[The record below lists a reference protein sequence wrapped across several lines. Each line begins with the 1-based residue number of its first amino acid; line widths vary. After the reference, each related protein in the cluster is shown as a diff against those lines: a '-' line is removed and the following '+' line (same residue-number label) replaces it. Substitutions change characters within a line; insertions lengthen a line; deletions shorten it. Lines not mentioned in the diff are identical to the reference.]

1 MDEVRVY
8 RDIEALAQESAGL
21 ILEEIRR
28 TLHRHGRATVIL
40 AGGSTPRGCYSD
52 LAGRLSTGRV
62 PLDRLT
68 WLIGDERWVPPDQPG
83 SNEHMA
89 RQTLF
94 APLGVPAQ
102 RILSWQAGTGDP
114 GYRAARFEEKVRRHL
129 AGQLEET
136 GGPDR
141 RPPAAPRIGPLLVL
155 LGMGADGH
163 TASLLPDAMAVLPG
177 SRRVPMSPDL
187 PGLAAAVFQPET
199 GVWRLTLTPRFLR
212 QACRI
217 FFLVSGAEKKET
229 LREVLN
235 GDPRYPAS
243 WLNLP
248 QTTFLVTRDAV
259 EAIRL

>member
-8 RDIEALAQESAGL
+8 RDLDTLSQASAGL

-28 TLHRHGRATVIL
+28 TLRRYGRATVIL

-52 LAGRLSTGRV
+52 LAGRLSAGRV

-68 WLIGDERWVPPDQPG
+68 WLIGDERWVPPDRPG

-94 APLGVPAQ
+94 DPLGVPAQ
-102 RILSWQAGTGDP
+102 RILSWEAGTGQP
-114 GYRAARFEEKVRRHL
+114 GRRAARFEENVRRHL
-129 AGQLEET
+129 AGQPEET
-136 GGPDR
+136 GGRGRDT
-141 RPPAAPRIGPLLVL
+141 PASPCIGPLLLL
-155 LGMGADGH
+155 LGLGADGH
-163 TASLLPDAMAVLPG
+163 TASLLPGAVAVLPDG
-177 SRRVPMSPDL
+177 RHVPVSPDL
-187 PGLAAAVFQPET
+187 PGLAAAVYQPE
-199 GVWRLTLTPRFLR
+199 GRIWRLTLTPRFLR

-217 FFLVSGAEKKET
+217 FFMVSGAEKKET

-235 GDPRYPAS
+235 GNPRHPAS

-248 QTTFLVTRDAV
+248 QTTFLVTRDTV
-259 EAIRL
+259 EAVRL